1 VEGRSASR
9 PSRIPRLTGA
19 LALGVAVA
27 VSQLLYARGWDNA
40 LVSDDWFFLYS
51 ASKIQRPAQ
60 LLQFFSFDVE
70 AFVRPTQWLVT
81 TTLYRLFGITP
92 AGYHVASQALDLGNA
107 LLFGF
112 LVWQLQAL
120 AAGVGARPSR
130 LAAGLAAILFL
141 FSWRHH
147 EAVFWFSAI
156 NELLAGAFRL
166 LTLNLAAW
174 SLRTGRGG
182 GPLWLAVL
190 ASSAL
195 TMLSKES
202 AVTLPV
208 EVLLLVTLAR
218 LAGPDP
224 ATSWRHG
231 LRLVSAPA
239 LVILAWAWLFIRTST
254 HVLIPRALARGVS
267 QTLTATPGEWALRLL
282 QFVNA
287 NYAGT
292 EAVSANVSALALE
305 LVILLALSS
314 VAVVRRR
321 YLWLFALA
329 WTVVAAAPYA
339 LVSHGPDLGLTPV
352 LTLGVRGDR
361 FLYASAM
368 GASLLAVASGRWLLD
383 ELAGSRWLPVARG
396 VAVAGAAGILL
407 VHGSRLRT
415 AEADWDIAGRI
426 VTRVTAQLR
435 TEWLQPSP
443 GTTLCLARLPHTY
456 EGKPVYRNGVA
467 ESVFLTYDR
476 DDFAVIRLERLT
488 EPAARSRCAATF
500 VWVGLDRGL
509 VKARL
514 VEGGTSEAR
523 P

>member
-1 VEGRSASR
+1 VEGRSASY

-40 LVSDDWFFLYS
+40 LVSDDWFFLYG
-51 ASKIQRPAQ
+51 ASKIQTPAQ

-81 TTLYRLFGITP
+81 TALYRLFGVTP

-120 AAGVGARPSR
+120 AAGVGSRPSR

-156 NELLAGAFRL
+156 NELLVSAFRL
-166 LTLNLAAW
+166 FTFNLVAW

-195 TMLSKES
+195 AMLSKES

-218 LAGPDP
+218 LAGPNP
-224 ATSWRHG
+224 TTSWRHG

-254 HVLIPRALARGVS
+254 LIPGALARGVS
-267 QTLTATPGEWALRLL
+267 QTLTATPGEWTLRLL

-292 EAVSANVSALALE
+292 EAVSASVSALALE
-305 LVILLALSS
+305 LVILLAVSS

-329 WTVVAAAPYA
+329 WTVVAATPYA
-339 LVSHGPDLGLTPV
+339 LVSHGPDLGLVPV

-383 ELAGSRWLPVARG
+383 ELAGSRWLPVALG
-396 VAVAGAAGILL
+396 VGVAGAAGILL

-415 AEADWDIAGRI
+415 AEADWDMAGRI
-426 VTRVTAQLR
+426 VTRVTAQIR
-435 TEWLQPSP
+435 TEWPQPAR

-476 DDFAVIRLERLT
+476 DDFAVIRLEQVA
-488 EPAARSRCAATF
+488 EPAARFRCAATF

-509 VKARL
+509 VKVRL
-514 VEGGTSEAR
+514 VEGGTS
-523 P
+523 